1 MKEKETGK
9 QTNEPSI
16 TIEDLTPDEASSE
29 NIKGGPT
36 DYLLTLDG
44 VKGESRNSPL
54 LTTYDLKAAK
64 K

>member
-1 MKEKETGK
+1 MKEKEAGK
-9 QTNEPSI
+9 QANESSI
-16 TIEDLTPDEASSE
+16 TIEDLTPDEANSE
-29 NIKGGPT
+29 NLKGGPS

-54 LTTYDLKAAK
+54 LSTYDLKAAK